1 MGKPRMSVAKRQ
13 REQSKRDRKAEK
25 VERRQRIAESP
36 TEEIQE
42 AVVRETPL
50 EPETVAPDGV

>member
-1 MGKPRMSVAKRQ
+1 MSVAKRQ

-25 VERRQRIAESP
+25 VERRNRIAESP
-36 TEEIQE
+36 AEEIQE

-50 EPETVAPDGV
+50 EPETALPEGL

>member
-1 MGKPRMSVAKRQ
+1 MSVAKRQ

-50 EPETVAPDGV
+50 EPETVAPDSV